1 MVLFSCA
8 IVKNQ
13 GELGIMNR
21 SKKSQS
27 NPAVLIAIITL
38 VMILY
43 LILIPPDFREE
54 ILNDSNSTD
63 GTSYSNYDVTYLD
76 KNPGYW
82 SYHSLKTMDHDLN
95 SFNLMSRTEA
105 KNIMDAK
112 SLKAKST
119 AFSKEVGSFTFN
131 IQDIR
136 KTENVYIDLKIAAL
150 SGNAQLKVNGYVLKD
165 ITGNSREYV
174 VGIDKN
180 YLVEGDNHVE
190 VSSERV
196 GFSFW
201 SSNSIDVSSAK
212 VFADLVDDS
221 GLSSSQKIWIAKDE
235 LINIDDAT
243 FRYYAGCEVSTAGRL
258 DIILNGVVIFT
269 GIPDCKMLNTI
280 EHINPSILKEGDN
293 LIDFK
298 ASSGRYLFDNLLFK
312 SQLKDNEYPTYYFTI
327 SNSDFKK
334 LQTGLID
341 VNLTF
346 TFVNDRDYKEV
357 EALLN
362 GNSIGVSTYDR
373 TYTVEVD
380 PIYDLNE
387 GNNVLEIKPKS
398 SLHIVEVKLRGVY
411 D

>member
-1 MVLFSCA
+1 
-8 IVKNQ
+8 
-13 GELGIMNR
+13 MNR
-21 SKKSQS
+21 EKKGQS

-43 LILIPPDFREE
+43 LILIPPDFRED
-54 ILNDSNSTD
+54 ILNDGNSTD
-63 GTSYSNYDVTYLD
+63 DTSYSGFDRIFLD

-105 KNIMDAK
+105 KNILDAK

-119 AFSKEVGSFTFN
+119 AFSRETGSFIFRVE
-131 IQDIR
+131 DIR
-136 KTENVYIDLKIAAL
+136 KTDNVYINLKIAAL

-165 ITGNSREYV
+165 ITGNTREYV
-174 VGIDKN
+174 VGVDKN
-180 YLVEGDNHVE
+180 YLLEGDNKVE
-190 VSSERV
+190 ILSERV

-201 SSNSIDVSSAK
+201 SSNNIEVSSAK
-212 VFADLVDDS
+212 VFADLIDDS
-221 GLSSSQKIWIAKDE
+221 GLVSSQKIWIAKDE
-235 LINIDDAT
+235 LINIKDAI
-243 FRYYAGCEVSTAGRL
+243 FRYYAGCEVSTAGKL
-258 DIILNGVVIFT
+258 DIVLNGVVIFT

-280 EHINPSILKEGDN
+280 EHISASILREGDN
-293 LIDFK
+293 IVDFK
-298 ASSGRYLFDNLLFK
+298 AASGRYMFDNVMFK
-312 SQLKDNEYPTYYFTI
+312 SLLKDNEYPTYYFTI
-327 SNSDFKK
+327 TKDDYKK
-334 LQTGLID
+334 LKTGLID

-357 EALLN
+357 EAILN
-362 GNSIGVSTYDR
+362 GNSLGVSTYDR
-373 TYTVEVD
+373 TYSVEVD
-380 PIYDLNE
+380 PIEDLNE